1 MSASRWSLLLLAAS
15 SLLAGCQDAEFSA
28 ISTPPPGREATLRD
42 ERDNDDDER
51 SIRLT
56 RGVALAFSCTY
67 KNDPCRGATAKVSD
81 SSRIQV
87 LSAHVDELYETQY
100 VDQDRSQVSAF
111 VVFATTAG
119 RATLTVDVEG
129 KSYDFDVTVVDP

>member
-1 MSASRWSLLLLAAS
+1 MNASRWSLLLLAAS
-15 SLLAGCQDAEFSA
+15 SLLAGCTDAEFSA

-42 ERDNDDDER
+42 ERDSDDER

-67 KNDPCRGATAKVSD
+67 KSDPCRGATAKVSD

-87 LSAHVDELYETQY
+87 LSAHVDELYEKQY
-100 VDQDRSQVSAF
+100 VDQDKSQVSAF